1 MAPLDEAHKDRIIS
15 HMNSDHYREL
25 EHYLRAFNGLSASA
39 ARGAQLTDMTTD
51 AMIIRTASGATHSV
65 AIRPPLASAAD
76 ARVRLV
82 DMAMEALQKLGLSD
96 IRITTITRPQGLGAA
111 TFLGVSLYVVC
122 VATLPLVQPGTTAWE
137 LLDRYFPFGGVS
149 RYFWVVRAIL
159 VPTVVLHL
167 FETWW
172 MARSRLTKHGVEPW
186 SGLWLLWI
194 GNTLIEGYPAMVRF
208 DGLVEAERK
217 KNESGKH

>member
-1 MAPLDEAHKDRIIS
+1 MAALNEAHKTRIIS
-15 HMNSDHYREL
+15 HMNEDHYREL

-39 ARGAQLTDMTTD
+39 ARGAQLTDMTTET
-51 AMIIRTASGATHSV
+51 MTIRTASGATHSV
-65 AIRPPLASAAD
+65 AIKPPLASAAD

-96 IRITTITRPQGLGAA
+96 IRITTFTPPQGVGAA
-111 TFLGVSLYVVC
+111 TFLGVSLYIVC
-122 VATLPLVQPGTTAWE
+122 AATLPLVRPGTAAWTF
-137 LLDRYFPFGGVS
+137 LDEYFPFGGVA

-167 FETWW
+167 FEAWW
-172 MARSRLTKHGVEPW
+172 MARSRLTKHGIDAY
-186 SGLWLLWI
+186 SKLWLLWI
-194 GNTLIEGYPAMVRF
+194 GDTLMEGYPAMVRF

-217 KNESGKH
+217 KKESGKH